1 MVLWANRIRKQRR
14 VLSTIPAI
22 VGKCVNLKDCPLV
35 KVVWSKSK
43 ILSTQPV
50 AIALQRTSRALA
62 EHTNTK
68 QDGSSFVFVCPRL
81 RTQPQ
86 LSRYSITLLNCVA
99 FVAFYNLFLYLCG
112 FFLCAPTVSHLSHFD
127 LTASHN

>member
-14 VLSTIPAI
+14 VLSTKPAI

-35 KVVWSKSK
+35 KVVWSNSK

-62 EHTNTK
+62 ETQRRHTDTK
-68 QDGSSFVFVCPRL
+68 QDDSSFVSVCPL
-81 RTQPQ
+81 AGTPQ
-86 LSRYSITLLNCVA
+86 LNRCSITLFNCVR
-99 FVAFYNLFLYLCG
+99 FVRFYILSLYLSE
-112 FFLCAPTVSHLSHFD
+112 FFYKFQLRKICKILF
-127 LTASHN
+127 

>member
-14 VLSTIPAI
+14 VLSTKPAI

-35 KVVWSKSK
+35 KVVWSNLK

-62 EHTNTK
+62 EHTNTR
-68 QDGSSFVFVCPRL
+68 QDGSSFVFVCRL

-86 LSRYSITLLNCVA
+86 LLGKYYPSNCVR
-99 FVAFYNLFLYLCG
+99 FVRFYILSLYLSE
-112 FFLCAPTVSHLSHFD
+112 FFYKFQLRKICKILF
-127 LTASHN
+127 